1 MKIVQII
8 NGLQIGG
15 AEKLIMDLHQGYLR
29 RGNDS
34 VIVSL
39 TGSDHGWSGKGLY
52 SLGLSSPYDL
62 RVLPRLFA
70 GIEETAMNH
79 ADIIHSHLFPAQL
92 YTAVLRE
99 ISQLSCQFVTTE
111 HGTLNRRRG
120 SITGRVI
127 DRWQYSCY
135 DRIFCVSHG
144 AGNELGNWIPEL
156 VNRIEVIYNGI
167 DIQKFSA
174 ARIFRSE
181 PPFTILSIG
190 SLRDKKNYTTA
201 IKAFAILRSR
211 ISLDVRF
218 RIAGEGILKSTLE
231 QQVKEL
237 GLESDIEFLGNVED
251 VAQLLHSS
259 DIFFMPSSSEAFGI
273 AAVEAMASGLPVV
286 VSDIPGMAEVVGKN
300 DCCGMLV
307 NPASP
312 DHMAG
317 ALQYLIENRNRA
329 SVMGTE
335 GLNRAA
341 TFSIEKTVD
350 KYLRAYEGILN
361 EGHYEDKNDA

>member
-15 AEKLIMDLHQGYLR
+15 AEKLVMDLHQGYLS

-34 VIVSL
+34 IIVSL
-39 TGSDHGWSGKGLY
+39 TGTDNGWSGKGLY
-52 SLGLSSPYDL
+52 SLGLSSPYDF
-62 RVLPRLFA
+62 RALPRLLS
-70 GIEETAMNH
+70 GIEETEMNN
-79 ADIIHSHLFPAQL
+79 ADVIHSHLFPAQL
-92 YTAVLRE
+92 YTAVLKE
-99 ISQLSCQFVTTE
+99 ISQLSCHFVTTE

-120 SITGRVI
+120 SITGRII

-144 AGNELGNWIPEL
+144 AGEELGNWIPEL
-156 VNRIEVIYNGI
+156 VNRIEIIYNGI
-167 DIQKFSA
+167 DNRRFGDN
-174 ARIFRSE
+174 RIFRSE

-201 IKAFAILRSR
+201 IKAFAILRNRVSPG
-211 ISLDVRF
+211 VRF
-218 RIAGEGILKSTLE
+218 RIAGEGILMSTLE

-251 VAQLLHSS
+251 IAQLLHSS
-259 DIFFMPSSSEAFGI
+259 DVFFMPSCSEAFGL

-286 VSDIPGMAEVVGKN
+286 VSDIPGITEVVGEN

-307 NPASP
+307 SPASP
-312 DHMAG
+312 DQMAD
-317 ALQYLIENRNRA
+317 ALQYLIENRDRA
-329 SVMGTE
+329 YAMGTE

-341 TFSIEKTVD
+341 MFSIEGTVEE
-350 KYLRAYEGILN
+350 YLRAYEDILN
-361 EGHYEDKNDA
+361 EGSE